1 MLKRCL
7 LFTENTY
14 FFLSESACVK
24 LWVWRRHAND
34 FVFRELWSNIILWCL
49 QSKVPKCSHPNKL
62 LTSVLLDTLLI
73 SLMASGL
80 KRAEHIFRTSMNMW
94 WKTLHVCLSNVKVG
108 FRRDFIPAQTLVKF
122 NFLHSKRFF
131 RNSVVLKLWFQA
143 FCVWYANEIEWLQN

>member
-14 FFLSESACVK
+14 FFSERINMCEIMSLKKTCQWFYFPWTVI
-24 LWVWRRHAND
+24 RY
-34 FVFRELWSNIILWCL
+34 LWCL
-49 QSKVPKCSHPNKL
+49 QSKVPKRSHPNKL
-62 LTSVLLDTLLI
+62 LTSVLLDMFLI
-73 SLMASGL
+73 SLIASGL
-80 KRAEHIFRTSMNMW
+80 KWAKHIFRTSVNMW
-94 WKTLHVCLSNVKVG
+94 WKMLHVCLSNVQVG

-131 RNSVVLKLWFQA
+131 RNSVVLTLWFQA

>member
-1 MLKRCL
+1 MLALHWKYV
-7 LFTENTY
+7 LFSERINMCEIISLKKTCQWFY
-14 FFLSESACVK
+14 FPSTVI
-24 LWVWRRHAND
+24 RY
-34 FVFRELWSNIILWCL
+34 LWCL
-49 QSKVPKCSHPNKL
+49 QSKVPKSSHLNKL
-62 LTSVLLDTLLI
+62 STCVLLDTFLI
-73 SLMASGL
+73 SLMASSL
-80 KRAEHIFRTSMNMW
+80 KRAKHIFRTSVNMW

>member
-14 FFLSESACVK
+14 FFLRESTCVK
-24 LWVWRRHAND
+24 LWVWRRHANY
-34 FVFRELWSNIILWCL
+34 FIFRELWSDICGVYS
-49 QSKVPKCSHPNKL
+49 QKCPSVATQISFWHL
-62 LTSVLLDTLLI
+62 FYLTRFLI

-80 KRAEHIFRTSMNMW
+80 KRAKHIFRTSVNMW
-94 WKTLHVCLSNVKVG
+94 WKTLHVCLSNVQVG

-131 RNSVVLKLWFQA
+131 RNSVELKLWFQA